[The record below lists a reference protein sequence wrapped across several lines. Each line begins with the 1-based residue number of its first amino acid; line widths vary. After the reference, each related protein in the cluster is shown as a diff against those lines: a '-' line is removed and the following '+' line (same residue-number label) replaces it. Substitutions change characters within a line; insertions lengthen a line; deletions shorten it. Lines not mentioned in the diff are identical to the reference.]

1 MLSTFL
7 LARGCV
13 FLEGVGRMTVGE
25 YEPDTP
31 RANHTYTA
39 GWFLK
44 RLVIGTLI
52 LVFSFGGLAWL
63 TYAAI
68 DPSAGEVESLID
80 AIGRLTS
87 NF

>member
-1 MLSTFL
+1 MS
-7 LARGCV
+7 
-13 FLEGVGRMTVGE
+13 VGE
-25 YEPDTP
+25 YEPDAP
-31 RANHTYTA
+31 RANQIYTA

-63 TYAAI
+63 THAAL
-68 DPSAGEVESLID
+68 DTSVVEGENLLQ
-80 AIGRLTS
+80 AIGRLTA